1 MKLPPDKIIR
11 SRAEQLGIRPDE
23 LKYLIKETGP
33 YVGVPDLTSEERYLL
48 ESYRI
53 SERGDKNSRDDR
65 RHRSRGDKT
74 RSDRSRGDRSRRYR
88 GKSERQRQRERDI
101 HERNIRD
108 GKEDLLIALN
118 QIDEFRNIPYEIKM
132 EVAYQEWT
140 GDLSVDIEKSK
151 QVLRE
156 YLQRTGLTSEP
167 VMAIGVRDPPVVMA
181 DHVLEGTPILVHEPE
196 LEPELEPEP
205 EHETKPGER
214 DLVAEQMRLG
224 RAAGYPDLPMLAGED
239 MGAYFR
245 RLKEHYK
252 RLKKQ
257 ERRRNKSKGCCGS
270 RPRMKKKKKKQTRRR
285 KSKPIN
291 KRKPK
296 QTRRYKKMKH

>member
-23 LKYLIKETGP
+23 LEYLINERGP
-33 YVGVPDLTSEERYLL
+33 YVGVPHLTSEERYLL

-65 RHRSRGDKT
+65 TRKVPEMTKSREKPRYD
-74 RSDRSRGDRSRRYR
+74 DRRKHSRN
-88 GKSERQRQRERDI
+88 KLSEKRRQREKDIRERDI
-101 HERNIRD
+101 RD
-108 GKEDLLIALN
+108 RKEDLLIALN

-132 EVAYQEWT
+132 EVAYQEYT
-140 GDLSVDIEKSK
+140 GDLSVDIDKSK
-151 QVLRE
+151 RVLRE
-156 YLQRTGLTSEP
+156 YLQRTGFE
-167 VMAIGVRDPPVVMA
+167 VRDPPVVMA

-196 LEPELEPEP
+196 LEPEPEPESEPEP
-205 EHETKPGER
+205 EPEER

-224 RAAGYPDLPMLAGED
+224 RAAGYPDLPMIAGED

-257 ERRRNKSKGCCGS
+257 ERRRNKSNCCGS